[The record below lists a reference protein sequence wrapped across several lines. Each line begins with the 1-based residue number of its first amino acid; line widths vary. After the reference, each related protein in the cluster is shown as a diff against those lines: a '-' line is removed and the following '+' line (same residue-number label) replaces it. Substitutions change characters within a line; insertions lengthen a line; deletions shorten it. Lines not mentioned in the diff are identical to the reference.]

1 MGFFKI
7 DKEKYARYSMVP
19 GAAAKAVAT
28 PQYGNTQLGIA
39 LTKAAA
45 TLDAKLKAGTIKPAT
60 AAGYRSRLDGL
71 KPLIGA
77 DEESGLLQVAQI
89 IGGINRAL

>member
-19 GAAAKAVAT
+19 GVAAKASAA
-28 PQYGNTQLGIA
+28 PQYGNTQLGVA
-39 LTKAAA
+39 LTRAAEA
-45 TLDAKLKAGTIKPAT
+45 LNAREKAGKIKPAT
-60 AAGYRSRLDGL
+60 AAGYKARIDGL
-71 KPLIGA
+71 VPLIGN

-89 IGGINRAL
+89 IGGINRSL